1 MRSRRRQSPDQS
13 VESHENHGQQGNVQ
27 QERLGNQGV
36 LTQINQRSSQ
46 KNPGQKNFSEAEKE
60 QIRRAF
66 ESMTDEAIEGSLL
79 SLLSSFRVE
88 QVMNCYARGDWTGV
102 YHTLVGVVNFGRVM
116 EALGLGARGLF
127 TNPVGQAFGAAARV
141 APILG
146 AIITSVEIGVAIY
159 NMLND
164 ARIAAHTSRLCPIY
178 GAGVLATRI
187 LGQPVPEQSIRSFT
201 YERLE
206 QRLRNE
212 NEAQNT
218 RNFNEESNFTTLLLE
233 NILRIIYSYSSYVVC
248 WKFWNKYYGFFTYA
262 IHSWLFSNHSFP
274 LCTHCRPNRFPSSR

>member
-1 MRSRRRQSPDQS
+1 
-13 VESHENHGQQGNVQ
+13 
-27 QERLGNQGV
+27 
-36 LTQINQRSSQ
+36 
-46 KNPGQKNFSEAEKE
+46 
-60 QIRRAF
+60 
-66 ESMTDEAIEGSLL
+66 MTDEAIEGSLL

-218 RNFNEESNFTTLLLE
+218 RNFLLGQERQTDESREDIIAAVRE
-233 NILRIIYSYSSYVVC
+233 NINTVHSRVDGAWSGVSQENRRLLHRFYTQQGLAPLWEEILGSILRGSRDSRAPLARSEFNNHFRAMASGQISAIIVHP
-248 WKFWNKYYGFFTYA
+248 G
-262 IHSWLFSNHSFP
+262 
-274 LCTHCRPNRFPSSR
+274 